1 MGDCGPCE
9 RGQEVGE
16 GACLVE
22 DGRAPDEG
30 TLTEVARFCGAVLE
44 PGGAGGRSQGRER

>member
-1 MGDCGPCE
+1 
-9 RGQEVGE
+9 
-16 GACLVE
+16 LVE

-44 PGGAGGRSQGRER
+44 PGGAGGRSQGLERYILVRWTRESVVRMVETA

>member
-1 MGDCGPCE
+1 M
-9 RGQEVGE
+9 GE

-22 DGRAPDEG
+22 NGRAPDEG

-44 PGGAGGRSQGRER
+44 SGGAGGRSKDLER

>member
-1 MGDCGPCE
+1 M
-9 RGQEVGE
+9 GE

-30 TLTEVARFCGAVLE
+30 TMTEVTRFCGVVLE
-44 PGGAGGRSQGRER
+44 SGGAGRRSGGPKLLISVR

>member
-1 MGDCGPCE
+1 M
-9 RGQEVGE
+9 
-16 GACLVE
+16 VE

-44 PGGAGGRSQGRER
+44 SGGAGGRSQGLEREISVRWTQESVVKAVETA

>member
-1 MGDCGPCE
+1 MGDLDSYR

-16 GACLVE
+16 GAYLVE

-44 PGGAGGRSQGRER
+44 SGEDGGRSQGLER

>member
-1 MGDCGPCE
+1 M
-9 RGQEVGE
+9 GE

-30 TLTEVARFCGAVLE
+30 TLAEVARFCGAVLE
-44 PGGAGGRSQGRER
+44 SDGAGGRSQGLER

>member
-1 MGDCGPCE
+1 MGDSGVCE
-9 RGQEVGE
+9 GGQEVGE

-30 TLTEVARFCGAVLE
+30 TLTEVARFCGAVLGF
-44 PGGAGGRSQGRER
+44 GGAGGRSQGLER